1 MRSDVFQQV
10 LHGRHELERRE
21 FRRLKERRLLGA
33 IDESMNASF
42 KSMAA
47 VLGSSRSCRA
57 ISAATQLPRGSIYT
71 TIMELGPQN
80 HNGDGLL
87 GPNSII
93 VVYMDPLGYNTLSP
107 AGVDHFASRCA
118 SAGSCAGQRILHFHA
133 YSMYACRYL
142 ATLTCDPK
150 PYRIVGYDPL
160 TRGSN
165 CCFWIL
171 R

>member
-1 MRSDVFQQV
+1 MRSDVLQQV

-21 FRRLKERRLLGA
+21 FRRLKERQLLGA
-33 IDESMNASF
+33 LEESMNASF

-57 ISAATQLPRGSIYT
+57 ISAATQLQHTFTGR
-71 TIMELGPQN
+71 
-80 HNGDGLL
+80 
-87 GPNSII
+87 
-93 VVYMDPLGYNTLSP
+93 
-107 AGVDHFASRCA
+107 VDHFASRCA

-133 YSMYACRYL
+133 YAMYACRYL

-160 TRGSN
+160 TRRSN
-165 CCFWIL
+165 YCFWIL